1 MTDSGAPGDPC
12 PSDLRWDRWDA
23 KELSDLDRQAMQ
35 THAGRCDDCTE
46 RLEALRERRAA
57 FQAAPPFPMPAKEQL
72 QKAAG
77 VGGGPGGPGRPGA
90 HGRRWGGLAVFG
102 LGMAACVFLLMIVQD
117 PAGDSR
123 GRMAAPTDIVTLR
136 GGVRS
141 PGGASLALH
150 LKTPS
155 GSSMLA
161 PGAQVRPG
169 DSVGFS
175 VVISAAGLATLTARD
190 AAGHVDQLWQGA
202 VNRGPSTLPIAAKL
216 DEVLGPA
223 VFEFSVRPADA
234 RGDTSNS
241 TSNSTASVTVVS
253 PKAAP

>member
-1 MTDSGAPGDPC
+1 MTDSGAPVDPC

-23 KELSDLDRQAMQ
+23 KELSELDRQAMQ
-35 THAGRCDDCTE
+35 THAGRCVDCTE

-77 VGGGPGGPGRPGA
+77 VGGGPGGPGA

-102 LGMAACVFLLMIVQD
+102 LGMAACVSLIMIVQD
-117 PAGDSR
+117 PAGESR
-123 GRMAAPTDIVTLR
+123 GRMAAPTDIVTLK

-141 PGGASLALH
+141 AGGASLALH

-190 AAGHVDQLWQGA
+190 AAGHVDQLWRGA
-202 VNRGPSTLPIAAKL
+202 VNRGSSTLPIAAKL
-216 DEVLGPA
+216 DEVLGPT
-223 VFEFSVRPADA
+223 VFELTMRPADA